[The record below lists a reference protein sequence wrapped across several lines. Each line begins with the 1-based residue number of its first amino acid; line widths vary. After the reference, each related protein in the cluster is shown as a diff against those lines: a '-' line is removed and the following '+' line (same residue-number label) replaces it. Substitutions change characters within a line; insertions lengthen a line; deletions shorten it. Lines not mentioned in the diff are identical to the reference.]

1 MNGTLPHAQ
10 HPTRVRFVVLAVLCS
25 LAFLTYLDRFNIT
38 QVQDDV
44 ARDLRF
50 GELSAADEAAVSGSP
65 EERQKR
71 VRAQTLRY
79 QGWMFSAFLLGYL
92 LLEVP
97 GGWLGDRLGARAV
110 LAGIV
115 VFWSAFTLLTGYSD
129 VVIGWFVENPAPVVL
144 VAGVVLMRFFVGAGE
159 AGAFPNVSRALGGW
173 FPLAERAGATGAVWM
188 CSRLGGAFTFTI
200 TAWLVGTANWLLGGE
215 GGWRLAF
222 AFYGVAGVLWAVL
235 FALWFRNRPE
245 EMPAANAAEV

>member
-144 VAGVVLMRFFVGAGE
+144 VAGVVLMRLFVGAGRGGHSPPVRVRCAARSRSPFAPAPPARSGCA
-159 AGAFPNVSRALGGW
+159 AGSAGRSPSPSPPGWSAPPTGCSAAKAAGGW
-173 FPLAERAGATGAVWM
+173 PSPSTGWPASSGRS
-188 CSRLGGAFTFTI
+188 CSPSG
-200 TAWLVGTANWLLGGE
+200 
-215 GGWRLAF
+215 
-222 AFYGVAGVLWAVL
+222 
-235 FALWFRNRPE
+235 
-245 EMPAANAAEV
+245 